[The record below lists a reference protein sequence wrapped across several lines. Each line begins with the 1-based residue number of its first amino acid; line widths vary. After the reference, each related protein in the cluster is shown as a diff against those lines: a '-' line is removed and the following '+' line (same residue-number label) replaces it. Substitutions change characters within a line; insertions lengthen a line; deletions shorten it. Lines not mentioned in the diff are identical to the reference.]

1 MCFSPQ
7 AFHGISISY
16 NGGSLLGLLLYSYE
30 TNLVQWVLIF
40 TFRYLNDIISLN
52 NSNLDDGVNTIY
64 PIEFEI
70 NDTAVTAS
78 SVSCINPYLELD
90 SESELRTN
98 RYDKR
103 NDFNFPIVIFS

>member
-1 MCFSPQ
+1 MFGECVFSPKPI
-7 AFHGISISY
+7 GISISY

-70 NDTAVTAS
+70 KHTTGLLHLFKHL
-78 SVSCINPYLELD
+78 Y
-90 SESELRTN
+90 
-98 RYDKR
+98 
-103 NDFNFPIVIFS
+103 